1 VPDAAEEQ
9 LRVIGQANALVS
21 ELADARRRVADS
33 KTLKQSHVDAL
44 VNATL
49 EYVKVPDGDA
59 VSKRIRQDEAVEK
72 IIAAL
77 SQLYITVFQVFGS
90 TSSSKQAE
98 RTLWLTERVKSTL
111 TISHAPIFNSMNVT
125 GVSSDRRSRMNSA
138 LDSLNKLA
146 VERMMFTF
154 DNEDKT
160 LLSIS
165 DRPWASELRYLLS
178 ASGLLNHVE
187 EVTPGVT
194 LVSYVQDNKALLI
207 EARDSF
213 IDLAV
218 EVSST
223 QLATSSFNKIATA
236 AADNKPQ
243 ALKTYLE
250 TVATLMHDRMQQARW
265 IAALERG
272 EKNDAR
278 AVKKLIDLQMKDG
291 KALYDICEADTEIG
305 DLRFASSVNPKAAPA
320 AKKYIGVLSSTDGP
334 SGRPSRFIS
343 DTASI
348 GDTTTTLTVDPGSE
362 ITVIDQELLSTL
374 SENVARPAQS
384 VTPVQ
389 FAAWNGTPDGE
400 LHNAYH
406 VAIRPRWC
414 DEPRWVLMYAAR
426 LSEIMPDK
434 IIWGRDAAEQ
444 CGLVITMSRSAPV
457 VCSAPPADAPVPPV
471 LAAPDDTLP
480 RVAVMAPDP
489 STPGLDGQCCAD
501 EVESPAEQQM
511 FTAKSAL
518 DVALAKVD
526 QCVALADHPA
536 LQDKIKTAMRA
547 VYWRSKH
554 APKPA
559 KLEPPIS
566 GVMLRTRLIPGA
578 YPNSRA
584 KERRR
589 TAAQI
594 AAIDAQTEEWL
605 AHGVFEAVNDDSV
618 STTSAVLVVDKFD
631 EQHVKS
637 GERVCG
643 DYRDVNRI
651 VMRDCG
657 KTVVVEDGLE
667 KVSVGQYRS
676 KFDGASYYTQLLI
689 DETSRTIYTL
699 QINRSLIVR
708 PTRAQFGMRNAGAV
722 AQRASDEIFG
732 SLRGVWTYVDEVVG
746 SHASLE
752 EAVEDVCA
760 ILAAAAER
768 NVVLNADKIVLIT
781 DWIVLMGHEVGPGLV
796 RALPGRLQLLTDWPA
811 PLSIKQTISFL
822 AAANHYRAFIPSFS
836 LWAGKLRAAAI
847 HGRSFRWGPDAQ
859 AAFEDIRAALAAAA
873 TLQRI
878 RKDEPLF
885 ITTDASADGIA
896 FAIGQHDE
904 EGILRMVYAGGRS
917 TADYERRY
925 SPMDLEGVAVLAAV
939 HRMPHLLVGG
949 APVTVL
955 TDSRP
960 LVDFFTKAPQINDP
974 DRAPVRARITA
985 ALQGFELAWRHVTSE
1000 RNQIMDAASRA
1011 AWSPTSGVTPSGP
1024 DTVAH
1029 TLLPPVAH
1037 APSAPRVAVITP
1049 IDNESPGA
1057 NTPPIT
1063 SVSHA
1068 AADDD
1073 DSADSDDQTEA
1084 DETALRAPPTAGA
1097 APPTDQLESSPWQ
1110 TPTRVNDD
1118 DESSAA
1124 HVDAAISTDGAT
1136 DASTELIS
1144 HADGGEALVDDAS
1157 TLSERAVPEGPAN
1170 LPTAFNVPIELGS
1183 DVELDEV
1190 YAQERRAWAE
1200 AQRNDPALRTL
1211 FSHAHGIHQK
1221 SKSIQKREP
1230 SIDSDGRLFVAF
1242 GHDHA
1247 RRLVVPSERA
1257 PATHQQLDHRSADA
1271 TCAELQ
1277 KAFWWP
1283 GMLKQVDDW
1292 CARCPICQTRLRAQR
1307 KTPDLAAFPNKARFA
1322 AVHIDVMPMPRS
1334 DAGNSCALMIIDR
1347 TTGAARAVP
1356 MKTKTSAEILE
1367 VYEREWVRVF
1377 GPPESLHPDDA
1388 LEFNAKALRSM
1399 CGRHGTRLINVA
1411 PYNKQANDL
1420 VERFIQ
1426 TIKRALLARMHGRNA
1441 GSWDKELSEAVWSYM
1456 STSQAVR
1463 GGVSP
1468 YELTYGQAP
1477 VSPEAQ
1483 RLQAIAPR
1491 PAFGVGEGAQAAQAV
1506 EQHVAALVPRALAAR
1521 DKAAV
1526 KPLAAAQAAPTFA
1539 LGDVVWVE
1547 NTERAAECTEF
1558 ENRQKRFGPYI
1569 VHSVDS
1575 TNARVQLRVLATGR
1589 VVTDRRSGNAGKP
1602 VWFATRRLT
1611 KTSGDVKEPHG
1622 AWLGEHDRN
1631 ALPSAERTAQATL
1644 DAKESAFR
1652 VALQRRPA
1660 HVVVDKQ
1667 WPATFDIGDGRIVD
1681 VVALRNSTLGPVAT
1695 VVVSNGRAVE
1705 VWGKRYERIIRLA
1718 RHLAPEVQRLRA
1730 RHAPDAL
1737 ELAP

>member
-1 VPDAAEEQ
+1 
-9 LRVIGQANALVS
+9 
-21 ELADARRRVADS
+21 
-33 KTLKQSHVDAL
+33 
-44 VNATL
+44 
-49 EYVKVPDGDA
+49 
-59 VSKRIRQDEAVEK
+59 
-72 IIAAL
+72 
-77 SQLYITVFQVFGS
+77 
-90 TSSSKQAE
+90 
-98 RTLWLTERVKSTL
+98 
-111 TISHAPIFNSMNVT
+111 
-125 GVSSDRRSRMNSA
+125 
-138 LDSLNKLA
+138 
-146 VERMMFTF
+146 
-154 DNEDKT
+154 
-160 LLSIS
+160 
-165 DRPWASELRYLLS
+165 
-178 ASGLLNHVE
+178 
-187 EVTPGVT
+187 
-194 LVSYVQDNKALLI
+194 VQDNKALLI

-334 SGRPSRFIS
+334 SGRPSRCIS

-414 DEPRWVLMYAAR
+414 DEPRDVRGAPQRDHAGQDHLGQGRGRAMRPRHHYEPLGSGGLLCAAR
-426 LSEIMPDK
+426 RRARAARV
-434 IIWGRDAAEQ
+434 GGARRHAAARRRDGARPEHTWPRRPMLRRRGGEPRRAA
-444 CGLVITMSRSAPV
+444 
-457 VCSAPPADAPVPPV
+457 
-471 LAAPDDTLP
+471 
-480 RVAVMAPDP
+480 
-489 STPGLDGQCCAD
+489 
-501 EVESPAEQQM
+501 
-511 FTAKSAL
+511 
-518 DVALAKVD
+518 DVHCEERALAKVD

-554 APKPA
+554 APKPD

-768 NVVLNADKIVLIT
+768 NVVLNADKIVLIS

-904 EGILRMVYAGGRS
+904 DGILRMVYAGGRS

-1110 TPTRVNDD
+1110 TPTRVKKDY

-1157 TLSERAVPEGPAN
+1157 TLSEGAVPEGPAN

-1257 PATHQQLDHRSADA
+1257 PALIGATHQQLDHRSADA

-1411 PYNKQANDL
+1411 PYNKQANGL

-1441 GSWDKELSEAVWSYM
+1441 ASWDKELSEAVWSYM

-1463 GGVSP
+1463 GGVSL

-1477 VSPEAQ
+1477 VSSEAQ

-1491 PAFGVGEGAQAAQAV
+1491 PAFGVRDCNGASTRR
-1506 EQHVAALVPRALAAR
+1506 RAR
-1521 DKAAV
+1521 CR
-1526 KPLAAAQAAPTFA
+1526 PSAAA
-1539 LGDVVWVE
+1539 
-1547 NTERAAECTEF
+1547 ER
-1558 ENRQKRFGPYI
+1558 
-1569 VHSVDS
+1569 VD
-1575 TNARVQLRVLATGR
+1575 A
-1589 VVTDRRSGNAGKP
+1589 
-1602 VWFATRRLT
+1602 
-1611 KTSGDVKEPHG
+1611 
-1622 AWLGEHDRN
+1622 
-1631 ALPSAERTAQATL
+1631 
-1644 DAKESAFR
+1644 
-1652 VALQRRPA
+1652 RPA
-1660 HVVVDKQ
+1660 T
-1667 WPATFDIGDGRIVD
+1667 AAGNR
-1681 VVALRNSTLGPVAT
+1681 
-1695 VVVSNGRAVE
+1695 
-1705 VWGKRYERIIRLA
+1705 RYERGGA
-1718 RHLAPEVQRLRA
+1718 RVRRQIPRGERARRRADRGALGHVGGDATSAEEHEPGICRMLCRQEGRHAAARVKHECDARRGRVPTASNRATPGKRPHAHRPGTRGQVTRQSNNALVSLAPHLNRATVRHHHRRDWTKCRIAQCHHIDDRLWKGFSTFDCFEELLLWSFIWLCFSMALDSRSVGCGCRHFSLFKANCTGISLHYDHGANSISSGACSERIRCTCGDRWRA
-1730 RHAPDAL
+1730 KRVIRSYRLPLTSTARPLDTITVAIGPSG
-1737 ELAP
+1737 A

>member
-1 VPDAAEEQ
+1 
-9 LRVIGQANALVS
+9 
-21 ELADARRRVADS
+21 
-33 KTLKQSHVDAL
+33 
-44 VNATL
+44 
-49 EYVKVPDGDA
+49 
-59 VSKRIRQDEAVEK
+59 
-72 IIAAL
+72 
-77 SQLYITVFQVFGS
+77 VFF
-90 TSSSKQAE
+90 
-98 RTLWLTERVKSTL
+98 L
-111 TISHAPIFNSMNVT
+111 
-125 GVSSDRRSRMNSA
+125 
-138 LDSLNKLA
+138 
-146 VERMMFTF
+146 
-154 DNEDKT
+154 
-160 LLSIS
+160 
-165 DRPWASELRYLLS
+165 
-178 ASGLLNHVE
+178 
-187 EVTPGVT
+187 
-194 LVSYVQDNKALLI
+194 
-207 EARDSF
+207 
-213 IDLAV
+213 
-218 EVSST
+218 
-223 QLATSSFNKIATA
+223 
-236 AADNKPQ
+236 
-243 ALKTYLE
+243 
-250 TVATLMHDRMQQARW
+250 
-265 IAALERG
+265 
-272 EKNDAR
+272 
-278 AVKKLIDLQMKDG
+278 
-291 KALYDICEADTEIG
+291 
-305 DLRFASSVNPKAAPA
+305 
-320 AKKYIGVLSSTDGP
+320 STDGP
-334 SGRPSRFIS
+334 SGRPSRCIS

-511 FTAKSAL
+511 FTAQSAL

-554 APKPA
+554 APKPD

-732 SLRGVWTYVDEVVG
+732 SF
-746 SHASLE
+746 
-752 EAVEDVCA
+752 
-760 ILAAAAER
+760 
-768 NVVLNADKIVLIT
+768 NVVLNADKIVILRE
-781 DWIVLMGHEVGPGLV
+781 WIVLMGHEVGPDMV
-796 RALPGRLQLLTDWPA
+796 RALPGRLQLLLEWPA
-811 PLSIKQTISFL
+811 PTSIKQTVSFL
-822 AAANHYRAFIPSFS
+822 AAASHYRAFIPAFAQ
-836 LWAGKLRAAAI
+836 WAGELRAAAI
-847 HGRSFRWGPDAQ
+847 HGKKFEWTAAAQ
-859 AAFEDIRAALAAAA
+859 AAFANLRAAFAAAA

-878 RKDEPLF
+878 RSGEPLYV
-885 ITTDASADGIA
+885 TTDASAEGVS
-896 FAIGQHDE
+896 FAIGQRDE
-904 EGILRMVYAGGRS
+904 LGVLRMVYAGGRS
-917 TADYERRY
+917 TESYERRY
-925 SPMDLEGVAVLAAV
+925 SPMDLEGVAVLTAV
-939 HRMPHLLVGG
+939 NRAPNLLGAG

-960 LVDFFTKAPQINDP
+960 LVDFFTKAPQILDP
-974 DRAPVRARITA
+974 HRAPVRSRIAA
-985 ALQGFELAWRHVTSE
+985 ALQGFDWAWEHVAGE
-1000 RNQIMDAASRA
+1000 HNEIMDAASRA
-1011 AWSPTSGVTPSGP
+1011 AWTPTSGITPSGP
-1024 DTVAH
+1024 TTVAH
-1029 TLLPPVAH
+1029 TLLPP
-1037 APSAPRVAVITP
+1037 
-1049 IDNESPGA
+1049 
-1057 NTPPIT
+1057 
-1063 SVSHA
+1063 A

-1110 TPTRVNDD
+1110 TPTRVNDY

-1157 TLSERAVPEGPAN
+1157 TLSEGAVPEGPAN

-1221 SKSIQKREP
+1221 NKSIQKREP

-1257 PATHQQLDHRSADA
+1257 PALIGATHQQLDHRSADA

-1292 CARCPICQTRLRAQR
+1292 CARCPICQ
-1307 KTPDLAAFPNKARFA
+1307 
-1322 AVHIDVMPMPRS
+1322 
-1334 DAGNSCALMIIDR
+1334 
-1347 TTGAARAVP
+1347 
-1356 MKTKTSAEILE
+1356 SAEILE

-1411 PYNKQANDL
+1411 PYNKQANGL

-1441 GSWDKELSEAVWSYM
+1441 ASWDKELSEAVWSYM
-1456 STSQAVR
+1456 SGLACTSR
-1463 GGVSP
+1463 S
-1468 YELTYGQAP
+1468 T
-1477 VSPEAQ
+1477 S
-1483 RLQAIAPR
+1483 
-1491 PAFGVGEGAQAAQAV
+1491 GAR
-1506 EQHVAALVPRALAAR
+1506 VARSARRACVL
-1521 DKAAV
+1521 
-1526 KPLAAAQAAPTFA
+1526 
-1539 LGDVVWVE
+1539 
-1547 NTERAAECTEF
+1547 
-1558 ENRQKRFGPYI
+1558 
-1569 VHSVDS
+1569 
-1575 TNARVQLRVLATGR
+1575 NARRPSW
-1589 VVTDRRSGNAGKP
+1589 RRFRAPPDSP
-1602 VWFATRRLT
+1602 RF
-1611 KTSGDVKEPHG
+1611 TS
-1622 AWLGEHDRN
+1622 
-1631 ALPSAERTAQATL
+1631 T
-1644 DAKESAFR
+1644 
-1652 VALQRRPA
+1652 
-1660 HVVVDKQ
+1660 
-1667 WPATFDIGDGRIVD
+1667 
-1681 VVALRNSTLGPVAT
+1681 
-1695 VVVSNGRAVE
+1695 
-1705 VWGKRYERIIRLA
+1705 
-1718 RHLAPEVQRLRA
+1718 
-1730 RHAPDAL
+1730 
-1737 ELAP
+1737 